1 MGPRACFVGTTRAAP
16 VDDTS
21 RRVRRRVASR
31 AMSPSAFPSLA
42 DASAYAP
49 TTFAWTREATR
60 ANGGITTDRW
70 LDVFA
75 KSTVEFVNR
84 ARESEEASGGDGS
97 RARAFGDAFAR
108 VLEAC
113 RGLTCEGDEDAL
125 ERTTREAARSEASTS
140 YGDDA
145 PWTGLNCLEMCRV
158 RDGLLRSHG
167 FYDCFARVKREE
179 NRAALKTLPSVLAD
193 VDAKGDD
200 AERLMNVVRGCF
212 AGNIF
217 DLGAA
222 ESAALFGN
230 GGGDFASTKDTLKKR
245 PWCVDD
251 FDALKTRWLDGKPH
265 EKAIMFVDNSGAD
278 VILGM
283 IPFARELLR
292 RGTQVVL
299 ATNSVPSINDITA
312 EELVEHILP
321 ALVDLGDT
329 ILSPAIADGRLRV
342 VASGSDM
349 PVIDLRYLSE
359 EIVNEAKDADF
370 VILEGMGRGI
380 ETNLFAKF
388 SIDAMKIAMIK
399 HKEVATLLDGELYDC
414 VVKFD
419 PAPRC

>member
-1 MGPRACFVGTTRAAP
+1 
-16 VDDTS
+16 
-21 RRVRRRVASR
+21 
-31 AMSPSAFPSLA
+31 
-42 DASAYAP
+42 
-49 TTFAWTREATR
+49 
-60 ANGGITTDRW
+60 
-70 LDVFA
+70 
-75 KSTVEFVNR
+75 
-84 ARESEEASGGDGS
+84 
-97 RARAFGDAFAR
+97 
-108 VLEAC
+108 
-113 RGLTCEGDEDAL
+113 
-125 ERTTREAARSEASTS
+125 
-140 YGDDA
+140 
-145 PWTGLNCLEMCRV
+145 
-158 RDGLLRSHG
+158 
-167 FYDCFARVKREE
+167 
-179 NRAALKTLPSVLAD
+179 
-193 VDAKGDD
+193 
-200 AERLMNVVRGCF
+200 
-212 AGNIF
+212 
-217 DLGAA
+217 
-222 ESAALFGN
+222 
-230 GGGDFASTKDTLKKR
+230 
-245 PWCVDD
+245 VDD

-265 EKAIMFVDNSGAD
+265 AKAIMFVDNSGAD

-299 ATNSVPSINDITA
+299 AANSVPSINDITA

-419 PAPRC
+419 PAPRR